1 LCGKASLGWDF
12 IASTPN
18 SEMSFQTTGDL
29 CMAATN
35 MVVAFQHPNPTPA
48 KICCS
53 ACGVSA
59 DAACDCGA
67 LRNPEKSDR
76 AIAAEI
82 GVGNKTVSRARR
94 TVSRATV
101 AARVGL
107 DDKARR
113 TPARKA
119 KKKITAAIAVHEH
132 HAAHRDKLDAEATE
146 IIARLRQTLADNE
159 DVMTLCNYIEWYIA
173 GSPLEPDWVCGDLR
187 IWRRT
192 YRPPVERPDETPRS
206 SNRQ

>member
-1 LCGKASLGWDF
+1 MLWPIVAARIAPAVRPLCGKASLGWDF

-94 TVSRATV
+94 TVSRDTV

-119 KKKITAAIAVHEH
+119 KKKSPPP
-132 HAAHRDKLDAEATE
+132 
-146 IIARLRQTLADNE
+146 LRSTN
-159 DVMTLCNYIEWYIA
+159 TTPPIETSWM
-173 GSPLEPDWVCGDLR
+173 P
-187 IWRRT
+187 
-192 YRPPVERPDETPRS
+192 RPPKS
-206 SNRQ
+206 SLASGRRWPTTRT

>member
-1 LCGKASLGWDF
+1 LVAPSARLEHNAIRLPCLWPIVAARIAPAVRPLCGKASLGWDF

-35 MVVAFQHPNPTPA
+35 MVVAFQQPNPTPA

-67 LRNPEKSDR
+67 PYLPVGQRAAEAIARNPEKSDR

-94 TVSRATV
+94 TVSRDTV

-107 DDKARR
+107 DGKARR
-113 TPARKA
+113 TRPGRPRRN
-119 KKKITAAIAVHEH
+119 HPPP
-132 HAAHRDKLDAEATE
+132 
-146 IIARLRQTLADNE
+146 LRSTN
-159 DVMTLCNYIEWYIA
+159 TTPPIETSWM
-173 GSPLEPDWVCGDLR
+173 P
-187 IWRRT
+187 
-192 YRPPVERPDETPRS
+192 RPPKS
-206 SNRQ
+206 SLASGRRWPTTRT